1 MDSTNAWERGLLDS
15 TWVFGPDRKLDSI
28 YQATPQVTMHGWD
41 EGLVKLVA
49 NGVVDHCIVMGNRRR
64 SLDETKVGFT
74 EIVVMPYI

>member
-1 MDSTNAWERGLLDS
+1 
-15 TWVFGPDRKLDSI
+15 
-28 YQATPQVTMHGWD
+28 MHGWD

-64 SLDETKVGFT
+64 NLDETKVGFT

>member
-49 NGVVDHCIVMGNRRR
+49 SGAVLHCQVNGNRRR
-64 SLDETKVGFT
+64 GLDETKVGFT
-74 EIVVMPYI
+74 EIVVTPCI